1 MVSINFCP
9 SAYRLLTSGSILKFQ
24 QSMFSFP
31 SDRHAYHLK
40 FFMHPM
46 RYCLLLLLHFYKIIV
61 SRLIYFMFSQGR
73 LPYQVKIFVKYIR
86 LNSPPPSLLNTCKK
100 KLSITYVLFYFFQK
114 TIYATQWSWSPRFFQ
129 SVQKANYHFAD
140 VNSAQNFIINRAENM
155 FKSTDY
161 LVCQ

>member
-1 MVSINFCP
+1 MDDPSVRINYFYLSIFYQSNQKLLDKSTICVCVCVKKFFIVDNFFPKIIMVSINFCP
-9 SAYRLLTSGSILKFQ
+9 PAYHLLTSGSILKFQ

-73 LPYQVKIFVKYIR
+73 LPYQVKIFVKYIN
-86 LNSPPPSLLNTCKK
+86 LDPPPP
-100 KLSITYVLFYFFQK
+100 LFTKY
-114 TIYATQWSWSPRFFQ
+114 
-129 SVQKANYHFAD
+129 
-140 VNSAQNFIINRAENM
+140 M
-155 FKSTDY
+155 
-161 LVCQ
+161 

>member
-1 MVSINFCP
+1 
-9 SAYRLLTSGSILKFQ
+9 
-24 QSMFSFP
+24 MFIFP

-86 LNSPPPSLLNTCKK
+86 LNSPPP
-100 KLSITYVLFYFFQK
+100 LFTK
-114 TIYATQWSWSPRFFQ
+114 
-129 SVQKANYHFAD
+129 
-140 VNSAQNFIINRAENM
+140 
-155 FKSTDY
+155 Y
-161 LVCQ
+161 L